1 MSKVLDEIN
10 EYSSGIMNLNLIKG
24 KTESEISVVD
34 MNYVET
40 DQNDLAIQEANFNDL
55 FTFDIMSPNSIV
67 KDYNLPTAF
76 SIPRIFF
83 DTFSK

>member
-1 MSKVLDEIN
+1 
-10 EYSSGIMNLNLIKG
+10 MNGEEFVDKG
-24 KTESEISVVD
+24 TEQRLFD
-34 MNYVET
+34 PT
-40 DQNDLAIQEANFNDL
+40 KNDLAIQEANFNDL